1 MGDVLSLIEKV
12 QEEVDEQKAL
22 ELQDKMERNAFTL
35 EDFRDQLQQMKKLGS
50 VSSLLEMLPGDMFGK
65 HAEDDARNVVAD
77 GKGNEA
83 H

>member
-50 VSSLLEMLPGDMFGK
+50 VSSLLEMLPGDMFQGMPK
-65 HAEDDARNVVAD
+65 
-77 GKGNEA
+77 
-83 H
+83 